1 MERVDSNYMFF
12 FDDWVI
18 PMIMEKYKL
27 SEETALR
34 KFIFSETY
42 KMLSQPN
49 LKLYW
54 ESPLFIFD
62 MYENEVE
69 KGDPR
74 KSSYIQGDTYE
85 G

>member
-1 MERVDSNYMFF
+1 MERVDSDYMFF

-18 PMIMEKYKL
+18 PLIIEKYGL
-27 SEETALR
+27 DEQTALR

-42 KMLSQPN
+42 AMLSDPET
-49 LKLYW
+49 KLYW
-54 ESPLFIFD
+54 ESPLVIFD
-62 MYENEVE
+62 MYENEIE

-74 KSSYIQGDTYE
+74 KSSYIQGDMYE

>member
-1 MERVDSNYMFF
+1 MERVSSDYMFF

-18 PMIMEKYKL
+18 PMIVEKYGL
-27 SEETALR
+27 DEQTALR

-42 KMLSQPN
+42 KMLSDPK
-49 LKLYW
+49 LKLYL

-74 KSSYIQGDTYE
+74 KSSYIQGDMYVE
-85 G
+85 